1 MSEARAVTAEAT
13 ATPLAAP
20 AVRGFSIIHRRGPW
34 RDALRRRML
43 ACADLAS
50 ISTGLTIAIATEPA
64 VSLAWLAIAPLWL
77 LLAKVYGLYDADHR
91 ALRHLSVD
99 DFPDLA
105 AWVTTS
111 AAMTVALI
119 AVLGGPDVPVA
130 WAITLW
136 LTTLVLAPA
145 ARATARSLW
154 RRIVPPEQAVIVGSG
169 ALERATRRKLEL
181 FSDIHVRCVQS
192 LSEDAAGAP
201 GGLASSVAAT
211 GDIDRV
217 IIASG
222 AIDERLIAEHVGIC
236 RARGLKLSIVPPA
249 RGMFGTAAHLNRV
262 ADLPLIEYSTWDTG
276 QSTLLMKRVLDIFGA
291 AAGLIVLAPLVAVM
305 AIAIRLTSPGPVLFV
320 QERAGRDGR
329 PFRMYKF
336 RTMRADAERHLLD
349 VVDIASLAVPMFKVR
364 DDPRVT
370 SFGRWLRRSSVDEL
384 PQLLNVLRGD
394 MSLVGPRPE
403 QVDLVARYSPEHR
416 IRLAVKPGI
425 TGPMQ
430 VYGRGELRF
439 DERLAV
445 EREYVENV
453 SVRRDLR
460 ILVLTIA
467 AVARG
472 KGAF

>member
-1 MSEARAVTAEAT
+1 MSEARVAPTETAAVR
-13 ATPLAAP
+13 LARP
-20 AVRGFSIIHRRGPW
+20 EVRGFSIIHRRGPW

-43 ACADLAS
+43 AGADLAS
-50 ISTGLTIAIATEPA
+50 VATALSIAIAAEPA
-64 VSLAWLAIAPLWL
+64 ISPAWIAIAPLWL
-77 LLAKVYGLYDADHR
+77 VLAKLYGLYDGDHR
-91 ALRHLSVD
+91 ALRHLTAD
-99 DFPDLA
+99 DFPELV
-105 AWVTTS
+105 AWATTS
-111 AAMTVALI
+111 TGMTAALVATVR
-119 AVLGGPDVPVA
+119 GPDVSVD
-130 WAITLW
+130 WAITLF

-145 ARATARSLW
+145 ARAAARGLW
-154 RRIVPPEQAVIVGSG
+154 RRIVPPEHALIVGSG

-181 FSDIHVRCVQS
+181 FSDIHVRCVGS
-192 LSEDAAGAP
+192 LSEDAAGTP
-201 GGLASSVAAT
+201 GGLAGGVAAT
-211 GDIDRV
+211 EDLDRV

-222 AIDERLIAEHVGIC
+222 TIDEALIAEHVEIC

-249 RGMFGTAAHLNRV
+249 RGMFGTAAQLNRV

-276 QSTLLMKRVLDIFGA
+276 QSTLLVKRSLDVAGA
-291 AAGLIVLAPLVAVM
+291 AAGLILLAPLVAVV
-305 AIAIRLTSPGPVLFV
+305 ALAIRLTSPGPALFV
-320 QERAGRDGR
+320 QQRAGRDGR

-336 RTMRADAERHLLD
+336 RTMRVDAEKHLLD
-349 VVDIASLAVPMFKVR
+349 VVDIASLADPMFKLR
-364 DDPRVT
+364 DDTRT
-370 SFGRWLRRSSVDEL
+370 TRLGRWLRRSSLDEL
-384 PQLLNVLRGD
+384 PQLVNVIRGE

-416 IRLAVKPGI
+416 IRLSVKPGI

-467 AVARG
+467 AVTRG